1 MKCEKYAAHDFVKV
15 PLIEAFINKV
25 NNIDIICLSETF
37 LDSTILLNDE
47 RLWIKG
53 YLMIS
58 ADHPSNKYR
67 AVVCIY
73 YEEYLPLIRKIDI
86 RKLNEC
92 IVTAI
97 TVNNES

>member
-1 MKCEKYAAHDFVKV
+1 
-15 PLIEAFINKV
+15 
-25 NNIDIICLSETF
+25 
-37 LDSTILLNDE
+37 
-47 RLWIKG
+47 
-53 YLMIS
+53 MIS
-58 ADHPSNKYR
+58 AYHPSNIYR
-67 AVVCIY
+67 GVVCIY